1 MTITKILKLMVV
13 AFSAALV
20 MIAVLFAT
28 DKQKL
33 RQAYLCWKQAVSLTS
48 CYRGDHFDF
57 VANLGGVKYEG
68 NTGDFL
74 ENKMF
79 YDGAFEKPILFLMR
93 DIMGAV
99 YGPSGTFIDIG
110 ANTGQHSLF
119 MSRHAKAVHA
129 FEPWEP
135 VLKKFRCMVELNRIE
150 NITIHA
156 YGLGNEN
163 GKKPFFRPPS
173 GEQLTGSF
181 DKGFRSDN
189 SYEGD
194 LEIHKGDEA
203 FEKAQIKSVSIIKID
218 IESYEKLALLGLQA
232 TLNRY
237 RPIVVFEVTID
248 QSSPV
253 TIKSKNEL
261 TNLFPEK
268 YEFAVISEKSD
279 ASTGAY
285 LLDSM
290 DAVSFDHAEQ
300 HDLIAYPLERK
311 DSIPRR
317 GPNR

>member
-1 MTITKILKLMVV
+1 MIKILKLAV
-13 AFSAALV
+13 AAIVAAGGI
-20 MIAVLFAT
+20 IAVLAAA
-28 DKQKL
+28 DRQKL
-33 RQAYLCWKQAVSLTS
+33 RHAYLCWKQAVSLTS

-57 VANLGGVKYEG
+57 VADLGGVKYEG

-74 ENKMF
+74 ENQMF
-79 YDGAFEKPILFLMR
+79 YNGAFEKPILFLMR
-93 DIMGAV
+93 DIMSVG
-99 YGPSGTFIDIG
+99 YGPNGTFIDIG

-135 VLKKFRCMVELNRIE
+135 VLKKFRRMIKLNGIE

-156 YGLGNEN
+156 YGLGNES
-163 GKKPFFRPPS
+163 GKKPFYRPPS

-237 RPIVVFEVTID
+237 RPIVVFELTID
-248 QSSPV
+248 ASSPV
-253 TIKSKNEL
+253 TIKSNKEL
-261 TNLFPEK
+261 TKLFPDK
-268 YEFAVISEKSD
+268 YKFALISEKSD
-279 ASTGAY
+279 PSTGTY
-285 LLDSM
+285 LLDSI
-290 DAVSFDHAEQ
+290 DAVNFAHAKQ
-300 HDLIAYPLERK
+300 HDLIAYPLERG
-311 DSIPRR
+311 DSIPRQ
-317 GPNR
+317 GPIR